1 MGLSRKRTP
10 ISLRALTYAALSV
23 VQASG
28 GDIGARAGAR
38 GRSSPNG
45 PIRAL
50 TGAQGQNPPPP
61 PPLGPPPPP
70 SGAPLRHAP
79 APAGPFF
86 SRGGPLAD
94 EGRRSAPIPGMGYKG
109 GAPRPGGLS
118 KSHSRAARP

>member
-61 PPLGPPPPP
+61 PPVRPPPPP
-70 SGAPLRHAP
+70 AGAPRRPPP
-79 APAGPFF
+79 APAGPFV
-86 SRGGPLAD
+86 
-94 EGRRSAPIPGMGYKG
+94 RRG
-109 GAPRPGGLS
+109 GAPAPYVGRPG
-118 KSHSRAARP
+118 PIP

>member
-61 PPLGPPPPP
+61 PPFGPPPPPPRAPPRPPPPP
-70 SGAPLRHAP
+70 SG
-79 APAGPFF
+79 PFF
-86 SRGGPLAD
+86 SKRGRPPG
-94 EGRRSAPIPGMGYKG
+94 GVRRSAPFPAMGY
-109 GAPRPGGLS
+109 
-118 KSHSRAARP
+118 

>member
-10 ISLRALTYAALSV
+10 VSLGALTYAALSV

-38 GRSSPNG
+38 ARSSPNG

-61 PPLGPPPPP
+61 PPFGHPHPP
-70 SGAPLRHAP
+70 SGAAVGHARP
-79 APAGPFF
+79 HAGLFV
-86 SRGGPLAD
+86 SIRERLAD
-94 EGRRSAPIPGMGYKG
+94 DVRSSATFPGTGYRG
-109 GAPRPGGLS
+109 ELPAHG
-118 KSHSRAARP
+118 